1 MKQIVIKKEDSNQ
14 RVDKYVKKMLPNAPL
29 SFIYKLFRKKDVKI
43 NNKWVKENYIL
54 NENDELKIFITDE
67 QFEEFTKKDDII
79 PVTVKFEIIYED
91 ENIIIINKD
100 KGMLVHGD
108 KKENKW
114 TIQNMLL
121 NYLIQKGEYHPKT
134 SNFTPSLIHRLDR
147 NTSGILI
154 CAKTLLASQ
163 EGMELFKNK
172 ENIEK
177 HYLALTFNKAK
188 NHDIINLPLSKDS
201 DNNLVRVDFK
211 NGKEAITEYNLI
223 DGNDEYSLL
232 DVNLITGR
240 THQIRVHLS
249 YNKLPIIGDEKYG
262 DFNLNK
268 KFKEEFD
275 YEKQFL
281 HAYSITF
288 KNLKG
293 CLFYLSNKTFK
304 APLKEKEKEVLKR
317 LKTKGKNY

>member
-1 MKQIVIKKEDSNQ
+1 MKQIDIKKEDSNQ

-54 NENDELKIFITDE
+54 NENDKLKIFITDE

-108 KKENKW
+108 KKENKR

-121 NYLIQKGEYHPKT
+121 NYLIKKGEYHPKT

-249 YNKLPIIGDEKYG
+249 YNKLPIVGDEKYG

-288 KNLKG
+288 KKVKG
-293 CLFYLSNKTFK
+293 CLSYLSNKTFK

>member
-100 KGMLVHGD
+100 KGILVHGD

-201 DNNLVRVDFK
+201 DNNLARVDFK

-249 YNKLPIIGDEKYG
+249 YNKLPIVGDEKYG

-288 KNLKG
+288 KNVKG
-293 CLFYLSNKTFK
+293 CLSYLSNKTFK
-304 APLKEKEKEVLKR
+304 ASLKEKEKEVLKR